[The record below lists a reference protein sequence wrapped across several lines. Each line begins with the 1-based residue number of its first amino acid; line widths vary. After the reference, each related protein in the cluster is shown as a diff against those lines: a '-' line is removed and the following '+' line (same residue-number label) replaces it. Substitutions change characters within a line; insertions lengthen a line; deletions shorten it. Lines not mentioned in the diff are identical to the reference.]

1 MMRDLR
7 LAARMML
14 QSRGWTSVVLVSL
27 ALGIGANTALFSA
40 MNGLLFRKVP
50 VADPDRLVRLRSV
63 GRNQMRTDTLVYGF
77 SAQDAHGR
85 RVDPTFSY
93 PMYLQLVDDNRT
105 LSDLFAFAPIGDVN
119 LVVNGQADIASAFL
133 ASGNYYRALGVTARA
148 GRTIV
153 PDDDMPT
160 AEPVGMISQKCWRL
174 RFGGRPDVIGSVVR
188 VNNTPVTIVGVLPPE
203 FTGVQE
209 AMDEAPDI
217 SMPIALQPLVT
228 LRQSTLQ
235 KSLLGAPNFWWVQV
249 MGRLKPGVT
258 AAQVR
263 GNLAGIFQHS
273 ARAQFNAFLS
283 ERSPQERALFSPKD
297 PSAIPELLVDSGSRG
312 MDDVSAEDF
321 RAVTILAAVVAIVL
335 LIVCANVAN
344 LQLSR
349 ATARRMELSIRL
361 ALGATRGALV
371 RQLLIES
378 LLLSCI
384 GGALGLVIGRWGPSI
399 LPLAPVPAS
408 PLDWRVLAFALG
420 LTTATG
426 LLFGI
431 VPALRATRTHAN
443 AALQK
448 STRTIVRSRTPLG
461 KSLVVL
467 QVTMSLVL
475 LVGAGLF
482 LRTVHN
488 LRRVETGFNARNV
501 LLFRIS
507 PALNGYDS
515 KKRNLTYDGIGE
527 RLRGIGGVQSVAW
540 SNPALMSGRE
550 FGGEIFIQGRA
561 YPQRRGD
568 RVSGFVVS
576 PSFFRTMEIPVVA
589 GRGFTESDIEG
600 APPVAVINEE
610 AARRYFPN
618 ESPLGRRFRSEF
630 GESGEVEIVGI
641 LRDAKYNSIRAAAP
655 PTLYRPFGQSAQV
668 AATFEVRT
676 TGEPL
681 AATPAVRE
689 AVRAVDPDLP
699 LVNITTQSQQVESR
713 FRQERMFAQACG
725 LFGALALL
733 VASIGLFGLMSYSV
747 ARRTSEIGVRMALGA
762 ERRDVLRLIMR
773 ESMIL
778 VFIGVLFG
786 LGGIALTARSI
797 TSLLFGLAPIDPVT
811 IAAAV
816 SVMVLLAGIGGYLPA
831 RRASLID
838 PMVALR
844 YE

>member
-105 LSDLFAFAPIGDVN
+105 LSDLFAFTPIGDVN

-399 LPLAPVPAS
+399 CRSHRCRHRRSTGACSRSRSAS
-408 PLDWRVLAFALG
+408 PRRPVFSSASY
-420 LTTATG
+420 
-426 LLFGI
+426 
-431 VPALRATRTHAN
+431 R
-443 AALQK
+443 
-448 STRTIVRSRTPLG
+448 RS
-461 KSLVVL
+461 
-467 QVTMSLVL
+467 
-475 LVGAGLF
+475 
-482 LRTVHN
+482 
-488 LRRVETGFNARNV
+488 AR
-501 LLFRIS
+501 LE
-507 PALNGYDS
+507 P
-515 KKRNLTYDGIGE
+515 T
-527 RLRGIGGVQSVAW
+527 
-540 SNPALMSGRE
+540 
-550 FGGEIFIQGRA
+550 
-561 YPQRRGD
+561 
-568 RVSGFVVS
+568 
-576 PSFFRTMEIPVVA
+576 
-589 GRGFTESDIEG
+589 
-600 APPVAVINEE
+600 
-610 AARRYFPN
+610 
-618 ESPLGRRFRSEF
+618 
-630 GESGEVEIVGI
+630 
-641 LRDAKYNSIRAAAP
+641 
-655 PTLYRPFGQSAQV
+655 PTLLSRKALEQSFAH
-668 AATFEVRT
+668 AHRSA
-676 TGEPL
+676 
-681 AATPAVRE
+681 
-689 AVRAVDPDLP
+689 
-699 LVNITTQSQQVESR
+699 SR
-713 FRQERMFAQACG
+713 WLSSR
-725 LFGALALL
+725 
-733 VASIGLFGLMSYSV
+733 
-747 ARRTSEIGVRMALGA
+747 
-762 ERRDVLRLIMR
+762 
-773 ESMIL
+773 
-778 VFIGVLFG
+778 
-786 LGGIALTARSI
+786 
-797 TSLLFGLAPIDPVT
+797 
-811 IAAAV
+811 
-816 SVMVLLAGIGGYLPA
+816 
-831 RRASLID
+831 
-838 PMVALR
+838 
-844 YE
+844 